1 MKGIIMIGHGSRSR
15 EAQAQFMGLV
25 EAVRKSSGN
34 MVEGAFMELAQPG
47 FFETV
52 NKLAAAG
59 INDIT
64 VYPVFL
70 FTGIHLKEDI
80 PEMIEKAS
88 EQHGEITFRLLQPVG
103 IKEEFAKLIIKD
115 IKEL

>member
-15 EAQAQFMGLV
+15 EAQEQFISLV
-25 EAVRKSSGN
+25 DAVRKSTDKT
-34 MVEGAFMELAQPG
+34 VEGAFMELAEPV
-47 FFETV
+47 FLEMV

-59 INDIT
+59 IKDIT

-88 EQHGEITFRLLQPVG
+88 GMHSGISFNLLQPIG
-103 IKEEFAKLIIKD
+103 IKEEFIRMIAKD
-115 IKEL
+115 IEEL